1 MVDNPTLLMKLAG
14 LVFVAVSLLSL
25 SLHAA
30 DNSSRG
36 ITVGFSQTG
45 AESAWRVAN
54 TRSIQAEAEK
64 RGINLKF
71 ADAQSRQENQ
81 IRAIRSFIT
90 QKVDAIILAPI
101 VETGWDSVLRE
112 AKRAGIPVILESRT
126 IKVSDDSLYVT
137 FIGSNFLEEGRMAA
151 EWLAAHPHGEGRI
164 VELQGE
170 PGSAP
175 ANERRIAFAKGI
187 AGHPELRIIDSQT
200 GNFRRSDGKMVM
212 EAMLKK
218 HGRAIDIVYAHN
230 DDMGLGAIQAI
241 AEAGLKPGTD
251 IVVITIDAIRE
262 GVQAVVDGRI
272 NCVVECNPM
281 FGPKVFDAI
290 DEARAGRPLPK
301 ILYNHDEIFDA
312 TNAAKVIG
320 SREY

>member
-1 MVDNPTLLMKLAG
+1 MTHPKMKLTCLAF
-14 LVFVAVSLLSL
+14 LAVCLSSL
-25 SLHAA
+25 SLPAA
-30 DNSSRG
+30 DNPSRG

-64 RGINLKF
+64 RGITLKF
-71 ADAQSRQENQ
+71 SDGQSRQENQ
-81 IRAIRSFIT
+81 IRAIRSFVT
-90 QKVDAIILAPI
+90 QHVDAIILAPI
-101 VETGWDSVLRE
+101 VETGWDAVLRE

-126 IKVSDDSLYVT
+126 IKGSDDSLYVT

-175 ANERRIAFAKGI
+175 ANERRSAFAKGI
-187 AGHPELRIIDSQT
+187 AAHPELHIIDSQS

-218 HGRAIDIVYAHN
+218 YGRGIDIVYAHN

-241 AEAGLKPGTD
+241 DEAGLKPGTD
-251 IVVITIDAIRE
+251 IIVITIDAIRE
-262 GVQAVVDGRI
+262 GVQAVVDGRF

-290 DEARAGRPLPK
+290 DQTRAGRPVPK
-301 ILYNHDEIFDA
+301 IIYNHDDLFDS
-312 TNAAKVIG
+312 TNAAKVIAA
-320 SREY
+320 REY